1 MNVVDS
7 SAWLEYFAD
16 AGNAGLFAA
25 AIENT
30 ARLIVPTITL
40 FEVYKRSLQQRGED
54 QALEAVAAMRQGRVV
69 DLDEQTAVEAARMSV
84 ARKLPL
90 ADSVM
95 LATARRYRAIL
106 WTQDADFK
114 GMPGVKYFAAK

>member
-16 AGNAGLFAA
+16 TGNARLYAA
-25 AIENT
+25 PIENT
-30 ARLIVPTITL
+30 ARLIVPSITL

-69 DLDEQTAVEAARMSV
+69 DLDEQAAVEAAKLSV
-84 ARKLPL
+84 ALKLPL
-90 ADSVM
+90 ADSVI
-95 LATARRYRAIL
+95 LATARRHRAVL

-114 GMPGVKYFAAK
+114 GMVGVKYFAAK

>member
-7 SAWLEYFAD
+7 SAWLEYFTD
-16 AGNAGLFAA
+16 AGNARLYAA

-30 ARLIVPTITL
+30 ARLIVPSITL

-54 QALEAVAAMRQGRVV
+54 PALEAVAAMRQGRVV
-69 DLDEQTAVEAARMSV
+69 DLDERTAIEAAKLSDAM
-84 ARKLPL
+84 KLPL
-90 ADSVM
+90 AGSVI
-95 LATARRYRAIL
+95 LATARRYRAVL

-114 GMPGVKYFAAK
+114 GMAGVKYFASK

>member
-7 SAWLEYFAD
+7 SGWLEYFTD
-16 AGNAGLFAA
+16 TDNARLYAA

-30 ARLIVPTITL
+30 ARLIVPSITL

-69 DLDEQTAVEAARMSV
+69 DLDERTAIEAAKLS
-84 ARKLPL
+84 AALKLPL
-90 ADSVM
+90 ADSVI
-95 LATARRYRAIL
+95 LATARRHRAVL

-114 GMPGVKYFAAK
+114 GMAGVKYFGAK